1 MAPGDLNSAHF
12 QRLLVDPEVDLAPDP
27 SLGAAML
34 AGMPLTFKLDP
45 RAVHQQVQRPFGAA
59 IRDVHGQGLLA
70 PGQGA
75 EVEHRPVETDQPQQ
89 ALDEPGRLSQG
100 HAEQDLHRKT
110 GLGRGVAVALLPV
123 GTASQ
128 LISGS
133 NQIVSEPRR
142 LSASL

>member
-1 MAPGDLNSAHF
+1 MAPGDLDRPDL

-110 GLGRGVAVALLPV
+110 GLGRGVAVTLLPV

>member
-89 ALDEPGRLSQG
+89 ALDE
-100 HAEQDLHRKT
+100 RKPPAA
-110 GLGRGVAVALLPV
+110 AV
-123 GTASQ
+123 
-128 LISGS
+128 
-133 NQIVSEPRR
+133 
-142 LSASL
+142 